1 MPGQIYPHIAW
12 WFRAF
17 GLFEALPVLGLEQKR
32 GLQFQFYV
40 NVFSQGRPV
49 ASFDPEGLIFAV
61 GVQSEQIKLY
71 DVRSFD
77 KVSCQLL

>member
-1 MPGQIYPHIAW
+1 MIYYGQ
-12 WFRAF
+12 
-17 GLFEALPVLGLEQKR
+17 GLV
-32 GLQFQFYV
+32 YV
-40 NVFSQGRPV
+40 NVSSQGRPV

-77 KVSCQLL
+77 KVNCRLL

>member
-1 MPGQIYPHIAW
+1 M
-12 WFRAF
+12 
-17 GLFEALPVLGLEQKR
+17 
-32 GLQFQFYV
+32 
-40 NVFSQGRPV
+40 

-77 KVSCQLL
+77 KVTLNGFNMLC